1 MTLTEQL
8 RRDEGTESCAYQDS
22 LGYWTIGV
30 GRLIDSRKG
39 GGLSN
44 EEIDF
49 LLENDIKTKT
59 REVLLALPWMPR
71 LSEPRQAV
79 LIGMAFQMGLKGL
92 LQFKRA
98 LGAHHFPNMRPTGP
112 TRAAIHCHGAR
123 PAHANAAG
131 EAIGQTWVQ
140 LSLDMRDDIKYGLII
155 ARRHVITRKAARFFP
170 PPDTDLELFHNYKTK
185 RTGQAVQ
192 PVAR

>member
-1 MTLTEQL
+1 MGAGDRLRGDVMDLKSQL
-8 RRDEGTESCAYQDS
+8 LREEGAESCAYQDS

-39 GGLSN
+39 GGLSPD
-44 EEIDF
+44 EIDF

-92 LQFKRA
+92 LQFKRT
-98 LGAHHFPNMRPTGP
+98 LGSVEDGQFAEAAAEMLDSAWAKQTFG
-112 TRAAIHCHGAR
+112 RAARMAKQMET
-123 PAHANAAG
+123 G
-131 EAIGQTWVQ
+131 EWQ
-140 LSLDMRDDIKYGLII
+140 
-155 ARRHVITRKAARFFP
+155 
-170 PPDTDLELFHNYKTK
+170 
-185 RTGQAVQ
+185 
-192 PVAR
+192 

>member
-1 MTLTEQL
+1 MDLKSQL
-8 RRDEGTESCAYQDS
+8 LREEGAESCAYQDS

-49 LLENDIKTKT
+49 LLENDIKIKT

-79 LIGMAFQMGLKGL
+79 LIGMAFQMGIGGL
-92 LQFKRA
+92 LKFKRM
-98 LGAHHFPNMRPTGP
+98 LGSIEDGQYVEAAEEMVKSRWAMQTPKRAYRMAQQMETGEW
-112 TRAAIHCHGAR
+112 T
-123 PAHANAAG
+123 
-131 EAIGQTWVQ
+131 
-140 LSLDMRDDIKYGLII
+140 L
-155 ARRHVITRKAARFFP
+155 
-170 PPDTDLELFHNYKTK
+170 
-185 RTGQAVQ
+185 
-192 PVAR
+192 

>member
-1 MTLTEQL
+1 MDLKTQL
-8 RRDEGTESCAYQDS
+8 LREEGAESCAYQDS

-39 GGLSN
+39 GGLSPD
-44 EEIDF
+44 EIDF

-98 LGAHHFPNMRPTGP
+98 LGSIEDGQYAEAAVEMLESKWGNQTPERAYRMAQQMETGEW
-112 TRAAIHCHGAR
+112 T
-123 PAHANAAG
+123 
-131 EAIGQTWVQ
+131 
-140 LSLDMRDDIKYGLII
+140 L
-155 ARRHVITRKAARFFP
+155 
-170 PPDTDLELFHNYKTK
+170 
-185 RTGQAVQ
+185 
-192 PVAR
+192 